1 MPDSTRRDFLQAAAG
16 SAGLAVTLL
25 PHMVAANSSP
35 NSSARNS
42 STPSPSAPSPKPVTN
57 PAAPSAAAP
66 PQAEPQA
73 PAFVRSQAPAQAAG
87 EPKTQT
93 PPAAQRPPIRRLGM
107 IGLDTSHV
115 PAFTR
120 LFNKELADDPRLGGL
135 RVVAGVKAG
144 NPDFPLSRDRVDG
157 FTREIE
163 QLGVQ
168 IVPDIATLLTQVDGV
183 LLQSVDGNQHLEQ
196 ARPVLEAG
204 VPLFIDKP
212 LAASLPHAQEIARL
226 ADQHHVPWFTA
237 SSSRFTTGYPELRDN
252 PDIGDIFGCDTYS
265 QSRAAPQHPDLFWY
279 GIHGIDLLYSLLG
292 AGCLRVTALQTPYTE
307 QVTGHWREGR
317 VGCYR
322 SIREQTGKT
331 GLGATVFGK
340 QGIAH
345 CNQYYD
351 YSTLVLAIARFFLQR
366 QSPIPAAEMLEV
378 VTFMAAAEESKRRG
392 GTPVELAEVA
402 AAAAPP
408 R

>member
-1 MPDSTRRDFLQAAAG
+1 SQPQSQRQPPPAA
-16 SAGLAVTLL
+16 S
-25 PHMVAANSSP
+25 PVAAPQQPPSLVGGRLETR
-35 NSSARNS
+35 SA
-42 STPSPSAPSPKPVTN
+42 
-57 PAAPSAAAP
+57 AAAP
-66 PQAEPQA
+66 PP
-73 PAFVRSQAPAQAAG
+73 
-87 EPKTQT
+87 TD
-93 PPAAQRPPIRRLGM
+93 RPPIRRLGM

-144 NPDFPLSRDRVDG
+144 NPDFPLSRDRVEG

-212 LAASLPHAQEIARL
+212 LAASLADAQEIARL
-226 ADQHHVPWFTA
+226 ADRHQVPWFTA
-237 SSSRFTTGYPELRDN
+237 SSSRFTAGYPELRNN
-252 PDIGDIFGCDTYS
+252 PEIGEILGCDTYS
-265 QSRAAPQHPDLFWY
+265 QSRGAPGHPDLFWY

-292 AGCLRVTALQTPYTE
+292 AGCVRVTALQTPWTE
-307 QVTGHWREGR
+307 QVTGQWRDGR

-331 GLGATVFGK
+331 GLGAAVFGK

-345 CNQYYD
+345 CHAYYD
-351 YSTLVLAIARFFLQR
+351 YAALVLAIGRFFLQR
-366 QSPIPAAEMLEV
+366 QSPIPPAEMVEV

-392 GTPVELAEVA
+392 GLPVDLATVA
-402 AAAAPP
+402 AAATSRP

>member
-1 MPDSTRRDFLQAAAG
+1 
-16 SAGLAVTLL
+16 
-25 PHMVAANSSP
+25 
-35 NSSARNS
+35 
-42 STPSPSAPSPKPVTN
+42 
-57 PAAPSAAAP
+57 
-66 PQAEPQA
+66 
-73 PAFVRSQAPAQAAG
+73 
-87 EPKTQT
+87 
-93 PPAAQRPPIRRLGM
+93 M

-237 SSSRFTTGYPELRDN
+237 SSSRFTAGYPRVSSFRLTSSSAIFTGSFVTPASDN
-252 PDIGDIFGCDTYS
+252 I
-265 QSRAAPQHPDLFWY
+265 SRSAFFKTASST
-279 GIHGIDLLYSLLG
+279 SLL
-292 AGCLRVTALQTPYTE
+292 
-307 QVTGHWREGR
+307 WR
-317 VGCYR
+317 
-322 SIREQTGKT
+322 IRPTKT
-331 GLGATVFGK
+331 SGVSRLG
-340 QGIAH
+340 GIARIQERLH
-345 CNQYYD
+345 YE
-351 YSTLVLAIARFFLQR
+351 LK
-366 QSPIPAAEMLEV
+366 
-378 VTFMAAAEESKRRG
+378 SK
-392 GTPVELAEVA
+392 PL
-402 AAAAPP
+402 
-408 R
+408 